1 MSKILKSVTL
11 GDVKNGGIF
20 RALGKEFVKLDA
32 DEHGCLVLAKDIWT
46 RMPFRDGD
54 DRNAPTICAGA
65 RLCHIWVTAWQ
76 SLQRTALR

>member
-46 RMPFRDGD
+46 RMPFRRRRPGMPQ
-54 DRNAPTICAGA
+54 RSAPERDYAISG
-65 RLCHIWVTAWQ
+65 
-76 SLQRTALR
+76 